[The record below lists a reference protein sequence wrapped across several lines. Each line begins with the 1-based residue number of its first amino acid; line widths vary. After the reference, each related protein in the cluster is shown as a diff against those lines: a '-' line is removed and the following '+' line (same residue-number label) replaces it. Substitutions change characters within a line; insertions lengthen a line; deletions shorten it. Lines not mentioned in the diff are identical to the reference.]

1 VGCRLVVVGRSLVE
15 KTADPN
21 PQQTTPNLPPQPDI
35 AYHTPAMERR
45 PNMRNSRGFT
55 MIEILVAMAILV
67 ILISIVAFT
76 VSGVISGAKKK
87 ETAVR
92 MQSMTSMLTELQT
105 ATKLTKQPAK
115 MYYGPMPA
123 TEYPGTITNPP
134 PFDIWKD
141 GDPSDNG
148 TADPVTGALPPPA
161 KPIHGLGQVTE
172 DAFNGGIDDRARAS
186 ALLNTQIVMGMLA
199 AMPVNRAAI
208 EKTSTS
214 ALMTNPLAGNT
225 FAVTRSQLTVVDRA
239 VGQERTALKPAI
251 FVDAW
256 NNPIIFVPAA
266 GLQGVALKDSSGI
279 NYIVTSTSLV
289 KAPADM
295 TTYRT
300 PGTARPFFAS
310 AGPDG
315 DFSTGDDNVYSFED

>member
-1 VGCRLVVVGRSLVE
+1 
-15 KTADPN
+15 
-21 PQQTTPNLPPQPDI
+21 
-35 AYHTPAMERR
+35 
-45 PNMRNSRGFT
+45 

-92 MQSMTSMLTELQT
+92 MQSMTSMLTELET

-115 MYYGPMPA
+115 MYHGQAPGIMHEAA
-123 TEYPGTITNPP
+123 TNG
-134 PFDIWKD
+134 PFDIWRD
-141 GDPSDNG
+141 GDPSDN
-148 TADPVTGALPPPA
+148 TTVPAPAA
-161 KPIHGLGQVTE
+161 KPAVAPGRVDE
-172 DAFNGGIDDRARAS
+172 DSFKGGIDDRARS
-186 ALLNTQIVMGMLA
+186 AGVLNTQLVMGLLVG
-199 AMPVNRAAI
+199 MPVNRAAVD
-208 EKTSTS
+208 KTSSS
-214 ALMTNPLAGNT
+214 ALMTNPVADKSIPEARLGPLGT
-225 FAVTRSQLTVVDRA
+225 SLTTVPNPTNANDRT
-239 VGQERTALKPAI
+239 GALRPAI

-266 GLQGVALKDSSGI
+266 GLRGI
-279 NYIVTSTSLV
+279 KFNEHGPTELHIINSTAAVSEE
-289 KAPADM
+289 ADIAD
-295 TTYRT
+295 YRT